1 MKLAHRI
8 AGVLVAALLL
18 AACDVRDPHHVP
30 RSTEPFP
37 RWEAPGQYGATT
49 GARNIYW
56 IDNERVLYVGRE
68 EEEPHER
75 ATLRIWTPATGKVEV
90 LGPARGGLC
99 YFRGY
104 VKYVEDIKAVQRP
117 AREGQNVNGVLYS
130 LREGTLG
137 GALETVPDHLARH
150 KDFDSKGLRL
160 HPINCRYYQSKDLE
174 PGENCKKPLL
184 LGDGF
189 LEVSGGRC
197 EPANHE
203 RIARLSRR
211 EADDEVARNEL
222 NRFRAELARKPVQHY
237 AAAGQVVSLP
247 IEANEFDSSGPV
259 YEYLEWKGLYQF
271 PQTRGKDQ
279 PTHISGEWPK
289 DQEYVVYLF
298 STTGAVER
306 VSIPLREHFL
316 WKPAGI
322 LITRVGLVSM
332 LPGLAVDRRTGHDGL
347 VLYAQRKPA
356 ILDDGVTDEMAL
368 SPDGCRLAYSRR
380 TGDATKAS
388 PVVKRVRAV
397 DLCSRS

>member
-1 MKLAHRI
+1 MRFAQRI
-8 AGVLVAALLL
+8 AGVLIAALLL
-18 AACDVRDPHHVP
+18 AACDTKESHYVP
-30 RSTEPFP
+30 KSTEPYQ
-37 RWEAPGQYGATT
+37 RWEAPGVWGAST

-56 IDNERVLYVGRE
+56 LDNERVLYVGKE
-68 EEEPHER
+68 EDEPHDR
-75 ATLRIWTPATGKVEV
+75 SALRIWTPTTGKVEI
-90 LGPARGGLC
+90 LGPARGELC

-104 VKYVEDIKAVQRP
+104 VQYVDSIKGVVYSMQ
-117 AREGQNVNGVLYS
+117 EGELGGVLES
-130 LREGTLG
+130 
-137 GALETVPDHLARH
+137 VPDSSARH
-150 KDFDSKGLRL
+150 KDLYAKGFRV
-160 HPINCRYYQSKDLE
+160 HPISCRYYQSKDLA

-184 LGDGF
+184 PGDGL

-237 AAAGQVVSLP
+237 AATGQVVSLP

-259 YEYLEWKGLYQF
+259 YEYLEWKGRYQF

-322 LITRVGLVSM
+322 LVTRVGLVSM

-347 VLYAQRKPA
+347 VLYAQRRPT

-397 DLCSRS
+397 DLCNRSR